1 MPKIKEIID
10 RKSRRPGD
18 IIADLKN
25 KTVDIIPWGTLEK
38 EYNPRKH
45 PVYTDRDYRD
55 KVRRGKVERMTR
67 ITYSVQKLA
76 VKRMKELMFTIPVK
90 RRYTTATEEEKT
102 AASIMEAIFKRNRID
117 ALNLKRAHK
126 LFASCEMVTIWF
138 AQKQETTYA
147 GHPSM
152 LKLRCR
158 TFSPLDG
165 DALYPLFDEYDDM
178 IALSVEYSRMH
189 GTEKLTYFDSYT
201 DETHY
206 RWVNRGNG
214 WEEDIEPEPIN
225 IMKIAGV
232 YIHRNLPIWEDQ
244 SDNGYELEWTQSRQ
258 GNYLRKNSRPTWVI
272 YSDNQRPT
280 SAQKKNA
287 KQEPADD
294 NSGRNVL
301 HYGKDD
307 KAGYATWAQATDA
320 LKLHTEELRRNIH
333 TTLQLP
339 DMSMEQ
345 MKATPMSG
353 EARKMLFIDCQMKVT
368 DEKGD
373 WLEFFD
379 REVNVV
385 RAFCK
390 VMFPEYASAFESLV
404 VESVI
409 TPFQINDRSQQIK
422 DMSDGTGGK
431 AIISRRT
438 AIREL
443 DLVPEE
449 EVEEEEKR
457 IGEDEASM
465 VDAFSNEPV
474 V

>member
-1 MPKIKEIID
+1 MPDIRQIID
-10 RKSRRPGD
+10 RQNRQPAD

-25 KTVDIIPWGTLEK
+25 KTIDVIPWSKLEK
-38 EYNPRKH
+38 EYEPRMH
-45 PVYTDRDYRD
+45 PVYTDRNYRN

-67 ITYSVQKLA
+67 ITYSIQKQA

-90 RRYTTATEEEKT
+90 RKYTTSTDEEKR
-102 AASIMEAIFKRNRID
+102 AAAIMEAIFKRNRID
-117 ALNLKRAHK
+117 AMNLKRAHK

-138 AQKQETTYA
+138 AQLQETTYA
-147 GHPSM
+147 GESSK

-158 TFSPLDG
+158 IFSPMDG

-178 IALSVEYSRMH
+178 IGLSVQYTRKQ
-189 GTEKLTYFDSYT
+189 GTEEHTYFDTYT
-201 DETHY
+201 DEYHY
-206 RWVNRGNG
+206 RWVSTNTNG
-214 WEEDIEPEPIN
+214 WQEDIEPEPIS
-225 IMKIAGV
+225 IGKIAGI
-232 YIHRNLPIWEDQ
+232 YLYRPLPIWEDQ
-244 SDNGYELEWTQSRQ
+244 SDNGYELEWTMSRQ

-272 YSDNQRPT
+272 YSD
-280 SAQKKNA
+280 SAQPTTPKNQ
-287 KQEPADD
+287 KQEPVDD
-294 NSGRNVL
+294 NAGRNVL
-301 HYGKDD
+301 RYGQKD
-307 KAGYATWAQATDA
+307 KAEYATWAQATDA

-333 TTLQLP
+333 TSLQLP

-368 DEKGD
+368 DEAGD

-390 VMFPEYASAFESLV
+390 QMFPNLADVFETLT
-404 VESVI
+404 VENVI

-431 AIISRRT
+431 QIISRRT

-443 DLVPEE
+443 GIVPEE
-449 EVEEEEKR
+449 ETDEEEKR
-457 IGEDEASM
+457 IESDETQAS
-465 VDAFSNEPV
+465 DAFNNEPTI
-474 V
+474 